1 MDYKEEEWETQQL
14 LVPSSSEIP
23 LGKQYKSFDP
33 TGGEIISVALALLSR
48 RFLLYS
54 SYSMAMS
61 AAGTTLFK
69 EIE

>member
-48 RFLLYS
+48 SSFLFIILH
-54 SYSMAMS
+54 
-61 AAGTTLFK
+61 GNV
-69 EIE
+69 